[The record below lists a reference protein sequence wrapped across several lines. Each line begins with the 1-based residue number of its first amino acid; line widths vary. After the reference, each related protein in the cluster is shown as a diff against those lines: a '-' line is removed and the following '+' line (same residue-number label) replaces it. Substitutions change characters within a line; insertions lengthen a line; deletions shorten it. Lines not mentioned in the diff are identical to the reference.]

1 MPFSVRN
8 STAPRPGRIRDF
20 HHGLLGTYVLRIA
33 HNVCLRQVMRRRQ
46 WKVDPI
52 EEVAD
57 SAASPERRAMQ
68 REDGARLLS
77 AMQGLPIGLR
87 QVLTLALEELP
98 QGEIAD
104 VLGIT
109 ENAVAIRMHRA
120 RRLLRT
126 LLEER

>member
-1 MPFSVRN
+1 
-8 STAPRPGRIRDF
+8 
-20 HHGLLGTYVLRIA
+20 
-33 HNVCLRQVMRRRQ
+33 
-46 WKVDPI
+46 
-52 EEVAD
+52 
-57 SAASPERRAMQ
+57 MQ

>member
-1 MPFSVRN
+1 
-8 STAPRPGRIRDF
+8 
-20 HHGLLGTYVLRIA
+20 
-33 HNVCLRQVMRRRQ
+33 
-46 WKVDPI
+46 
-52 EEVAD
+52 
-57 SAASPERRAMQ
+57 MQ

-77 AMQGLPIGLR
+77 AMQELPIGLR
-87 QVLTLALEELP
+87 QVLTLALEKLP

-126 LLEER
+126 LLEDR

>member
-1 MPFSVRN
+1 
-8 STAPRPGRIRDF
+8 
-20 HHGLLGTYVLRIA
+20 
-33 HNVCLRQVMRRRQ
+33 
-46 WKVDPI
+46 
-52 EEVAD
+52 
-57 SAASPERRAMQ
+57 MQ

-77 AMQGLPIGLR
+77 AMQELPIGLR

-126 LLEER
+126 LNGRRPT